1 MVVEQEV
8 ELISVSGVILA
19 WYPELDAV
27 NTSKTAFKLD
37 RVVKQEVIEDLLL
50 EYAFGSFN

>member
-1 MVVEQEV
+1 MVVEEERKLKIV
-8 ELISVSGVILA
+8 PGVILA
-19 WYPELDAV
+19 WYPELDAA

>member
-19 WYPELDAV
+19 WYPELDAA

-37 RVVKQEVIEDLLL
+37 RVVKQEVIEDLRL
-50 EYAFGSFN
+50 EYAFGSFD